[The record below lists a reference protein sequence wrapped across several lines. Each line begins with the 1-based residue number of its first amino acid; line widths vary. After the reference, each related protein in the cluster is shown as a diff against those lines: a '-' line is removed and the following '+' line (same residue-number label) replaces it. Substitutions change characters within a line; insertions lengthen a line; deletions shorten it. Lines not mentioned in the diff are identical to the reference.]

1 MRKIENKL
9 LKKASVLGLVLVL
22 VASFLVPASG
32 LIVGNV
38 FSNHSEE
45 EGSFS
50 DDIVRSDGAFRFNTN
65 VRITPSSQ
73 TVDPCETFSVD
84 VDIEPGQPIKSWEL
98 RLYFDASLLQ
108 ANSVTEG
115 DLFSGHTTMF
125 NNGSI
130 DNTLGRITLLYNYIL
145 GIGNVSSSGTACT
158 VSFTS
163 TSGNG
168 TSTLDLNS
176 VGVTDE
182 TGYVPITVYDGSVTV
197 RNNPPSATIDSISP
211 NPAEVGDSVSFSGHG
226 TDSDCSDTITGW
238 NWRSDLDGQ
247 LSTAASFSTS
257 SLSIGTHTIYFKV
270 KDNHNAWSTEVSLS
284 LIIKPVNEP
293 PEFSNE
299 NPPDSAT
306 NVPITTS
313 SLSIDIDDPEGDSFT
328 WSIETSPN
336 IGSNS
341 GSGNNGTK
349 TCSISGLAYDT
360 TYTWYVNATDT
371 GKSRG
376 TTAESYTFTTEAENF
391 PPAFSNEN
399 PPDSTTNVP
408 ITTSSLSIDIDD
420 PEDDSFT
427 WSIETS
433 PNIGSNSGTGPDG
446 TKTCSISGLAIG
458 TTYTWYVNATD
469 PTGSGTTTAESYTFT
484 TEYANNPPVFSNENP
499 SNGATDV
506 SITTSHLTVYISDPE
521 GDSFTWSIETSPDI
535 GSISSSGNNGTKTC
549 SVSGLSYS
557 TTYTWYVNA
566 TDPTG
571 SGTTTAE
578 IYTFTTEAENFPPA
592 FSNENPTNG
601 ATNVLVST
609 SSLSVYIYD
618 PNGNAFTWWIET
630 SPDIGSSSG
639 SGADGTKTCSVYGLQ
654 FDTIYTWYVNATD
667 PGGSGETTAEI
678 YTFTTEEEQINNPP
692 YKPTIDGPHS
702 GKPGVQYTYTFN
714 ATDPDGDDIYYW
726 IEREETSERGWE
738 GPYPSGTPVQKTYT
752 WNNEGT
758 YTISCKV
765 KDSHDAESEWTEL
778 DVTMPRNKQLTNSLL
793 LQFLEKLMERFPR
806 LGQILTSIPFFFSI
820 LKEEYDNSPPNSD
833 NILRTEE
840 RLK

>member
-313 SLSIDIDDPEGDSFT
+313 SLSIDIDDPE
-328 WSIETSPN
+328 
-336 IGSNS
+336 
-341 GSGNNGTK
+341 
-349 TCSISGLAYDT
+349 
-360 TYTWYVNATDT
+360 
-371 GKSRG
+371 
-376 TTAESYTFTTEAENF
+376 
-391 PPAFSNEN
+391 
-399 PPDSTTNVP
+399 
-408 ITTSSLSIDIDD
+408 
-420 PEDDSFT
+420 DDSFT

-446 TKTCSISGLAIG
+446 TKTCSISGLAYD